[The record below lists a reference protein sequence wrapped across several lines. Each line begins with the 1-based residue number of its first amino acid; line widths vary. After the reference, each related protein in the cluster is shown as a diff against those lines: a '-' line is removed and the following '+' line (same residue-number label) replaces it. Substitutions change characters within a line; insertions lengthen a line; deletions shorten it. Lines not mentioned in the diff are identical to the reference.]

1 MDAADPFR
9 ILFFISTQIVVRVVY
24 PDCIQI
30 VPLFN
35 TEREQMNIQIVPL
48 LNTESEKIKI

>member
-9 ILFFISTQIVVRVVY
+9 ILFFISTQIVVY
-24 PDCIQI
+24 PDYIQI

-35 TEREQMNIQIVPL
+35 TERDQMNIQIVPL
-48 LNTESEKIKI
+48 LNTEPEKIQI